1 MANTDYLF
9 GVDVGGTTV
18 KIGLFR
24 SDGSLLEKWEIVTRK
39 EDHGANVL
47 PDIADSV
54 CEKIRAHGISFSDIP
69 GVGIGVPG
77 AVTDSSVVA
86 RLVNVGWGR
95 VDVATDFKNLMLDR
109 MDPHR
114 TEGGDAFRVMVAN
127 DANAAALGEL
137 WRGAGVGC
145 KSLMMVTLGT
155 GIGGGVI
162 INGKIVDGA
171 NGAAGEIGHM
181 HVRDDER
188 EQCTCGNYGCLE
200 QYGSA
205 TGVVRLAR
213 RRLAALDES
222 GSLVEGASLLMNRTD
237 FTAKDVIDA
246 AKAGDPVATSAL
258 RGMCKYLGEALAHIS
273 NVVDPEVFVI
283 GGGVSKAGPVLIDL
297 IAEYYR
303 PRTFRES
310 RNIPFVIAKLGND
323 GGIYGAARMVL
334 PE

>member
-1 MANTDYLF
+1 MANTNYLF

-18 KIGLFR
+18 KIGLFE
-24 SDGSLLEKWEIVTRK
+24 SDGTLLEKWEIVTRK
-39 EDHGANVL
+39 ENHGANVL

-54 CEKIRAHGISFSDIP
+54 CERIRSRGISFSDIP

-77 AVTDSSVVA
+77 AVTGSAVVA

-95 VDVATDFKNLMLDR
+95 VDVAADFRNLMLSR
-109 MDPHR
+109 MDAHGSK
-114 TEGGDAFRVMVAN
+114 EGNAFRVKVAN
-127 DANAAALGEL
+127 DANVAALGEL
-137 WRGAGVGC
+137 WKGAGVGC

-162 INGKIVDGA
+162 INGRIVDGA

-188 EQCTCGNYGCLE
+188 EPCSCGNYGCLE

-205 TGVVRLAR
+205 TGVVRLAK
-213 RRLAALDES
+213 RRLAELDES
-222 GSLVEGASLLMNRTD
+222 GSLVEGASLLVNRTD

-246 AKAGDPVATSAL
+246 AKAGDPVATGAM

-273 NVVDPEVFVI
+273 NVVDPELFVI
-283 GGGVSKAGPVLIDL
+283 GGGVSKAGNILIDL
-297 IAEYYR
+297 ISEYYR

-310 RNIPFVIAKLGND
+310 QNIPFKIAKLGND

-334 PE
+334 PA